1 MTTKKRL
8 SREEVLGGL
17 GGRATKQA
25 SVVLALIE
33 NRTAQMIAQ
42 AHQLANPALAVA
54 ATQHA
59 PQVFLAALAQARQE
73 QPKPAIQEIEHYA
86 AQWAMLVPENPTIR
100 AT

>member
-42 AHQLANPALAVA
+42 AEGWLGSCAEYLFSTVQHLDELGVA
-54 ATQHA
+54 DGPMHELKRLVEQY
-59 PQVFLAALAQARQE
+59 QQA
-73 QPKPAIQEIEHYA
+73 
-86 AQWAMLVPENPTIR
+86 
-100 AT
+100 